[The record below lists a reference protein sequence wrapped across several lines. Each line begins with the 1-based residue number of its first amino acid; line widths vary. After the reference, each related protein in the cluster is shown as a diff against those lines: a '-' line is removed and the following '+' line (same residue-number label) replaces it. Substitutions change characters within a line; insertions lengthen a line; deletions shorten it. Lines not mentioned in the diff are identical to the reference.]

1 LRKRK
6 SCLTPPR
13 RPAMIAPIDRV
24 GAKPDRNKPKRPSGH
39 AFGTIDPLDAGLLR
53 QETTLA

>member
-1 LRKRK
+1 
-6 SCLTPPR
+6 
-13 RPAMIAPIDRV
+13 MIARIDRS

-39 AFGTIDPLDAGLLR
+39 AFDTIDPPQAGLLR